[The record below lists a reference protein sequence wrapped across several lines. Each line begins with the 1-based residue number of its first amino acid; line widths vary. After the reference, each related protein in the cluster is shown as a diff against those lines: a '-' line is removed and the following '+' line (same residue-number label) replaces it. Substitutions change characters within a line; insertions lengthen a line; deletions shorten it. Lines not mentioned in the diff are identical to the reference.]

1 MLVMAYSPGVH
12 MQSHCKQRSVAGGC
26 LFASGVS
33 SVC

>member
-1 MLVMAYSPGVH
+1 MLVMADSSGVH
-12 MQSHCKQRSVAGGC
+12 MHSNCKERSVAGGC